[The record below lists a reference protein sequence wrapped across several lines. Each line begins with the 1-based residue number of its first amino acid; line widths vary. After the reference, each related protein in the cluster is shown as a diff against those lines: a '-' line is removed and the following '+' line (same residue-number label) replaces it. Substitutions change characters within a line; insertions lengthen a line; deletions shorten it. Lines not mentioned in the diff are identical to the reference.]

1 MATFYYRALT
11 DDGRIVSNKVEEGNR
26 LTLVNKLKENGLH
39 PISIQQRNAKRTK
52 VLKKKKRNI
61 EPLRF
66 LAPSLYTEVLPE
78 CMSGG
83 VAAYMERIIYT
94 VYIRRKRT
102 GQCPA

>member
-52 VLKKKKRNI
+52 VLKKRKEIFQTYKTYWKMLI
-61 EPLRF
+61 LPLF
-66 LAPSLYTEVLPE
+66 
-78 CMSGG
+78 
-83 VAAYMERIIYT
+83 
-94 VYIRRKRT
+94 
-102 GQCPA
+102 